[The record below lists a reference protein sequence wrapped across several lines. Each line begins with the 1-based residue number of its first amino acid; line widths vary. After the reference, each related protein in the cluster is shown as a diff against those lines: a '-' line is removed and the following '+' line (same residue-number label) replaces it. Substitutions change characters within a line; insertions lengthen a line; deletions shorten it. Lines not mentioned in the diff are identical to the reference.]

1 MLNITTILTHVFELV
16 VYGMEI
22 SILL

>member
-1 MLNITTILTHVFELV
+1 MLNITTILNHVFELV